1 LTTQGNRLAA
11 PVQVLN
17 RVAIGWLA
25 GHCYLLDSLNVKVL
39 DLSMAVGFTIRQL
52 DTPEELDV
60 YRGKGDCAKRC

>member
-1 LTTQGNRLAA
+1 
-11 PVQVLN
+11 VQVLN

-60 YRGKGDCAKRC
+60 YRGKVIAPNVAGLCKGKFSD